1 MLAEKTKK
9 DVKEITAILTRLDN
23 VGRTIMLSN
32 AMVLLARQEVSE
44 NKEKLRNNEE
54 HG

>member
-9 DVKEITAILTRLDN
+9 DVKELTAILTRLDN
-23 VGRTIMLSN
+23 VGRTLMLSN
-32 AMVLLARQEVSE
+32 AMVLLARQEVFE
-44 NKEKLRNNEE
+44 NKEKLRDNKE

>member
-9 DVKEITAILTRLDN
+9 DVKEITTILTKLDT
-23 VGRTIMLSN
+23 VGRTIMLAN

-44 NKEKLRNNEE
+44 NKEKLRNNNV
-54 HG
+54 